1 VSEEVDEAGPGRRL
15 WELAALF
22 GRLGVTAFGGP
33 AAHVALFHD
42 EFVRRRGWLDERRFL
57 DVVGAVNLLPG
68 PNSTEVAMHIGHERA
83 GWPGLLVAGTAFIVP
98 ASVIVLGL
106 AWAYTEFGQTP
117 QAEAL
122 LYGIGPVI
130 IAIVAKAL
138 LALGRTA
145 VTGGRSGPRWLLAA
159 VAVATFGLYLAGVN
173 ELLLLAG
180 GALTVLAAARLG
192 RGGPRVAAFAA
203 WLPGLA
209 QAAAA
214 TPAVDLVRLGAV
226 FLKVGAL
233 LYGSGY
239 VLVAFLRTDLVE
251 RLGWLTETQLLDAV
265 AIGQVTPGPLF
276 STATFIGY
284 LLAGLPGAIVA
295 TVAIFLPAFAF
306 VGLLSRLLPR
316 ARTSP
321 VASALLDGVNA
332 AAVGLMAGVAL
343 QLARVAVV
351 DPLTAALA
359 AAAGLVLWRTRLN
372 SAWLIAAGAAVGLA
386 AELLG

>member
-1 VSEEVDEAGPGRRL
+1 
-15 WELAALF
+15 
-22 GRLGVTAFGGP
+22 
-33 AAHVALFHD
+33 
-42 EFVRRRGWLDERRFL
+42 
-57 DVVGAVNLLPG
+57 
-68 PNSTEVAMHIGHERA
+68 
-83 GWPGLLVAGTAFIVP
+83 VP

-106 AWAYTEFGQTP
+106 AWAYAEFGQTP

-130 IAIVAKAL
+130 IAIVAQAL
-138 LALGRTA
+138 LAIGRTA

-159 VAVATFGLYLAGVN
+159 VALAAFGLYLAGVN

-180 GALTVLAAARLG
+180 GALTVLAAVRLG
-192 RGGPRVAAFAA
+192 RGGPHLAAVAA

-233 LYGSGY
+233 LYGGGY
-239 VLVAFLRTDLVE
+239 VLVAFLRADLVE

-284 LLAGLPGAIVA
+284 LLAGLPGAVVA

-359 AAAGLVLWRTRLN
+359 AAAALVLWRTRLN

>member
-1 VSEEVDEAGPGRRL
+1 VSEEVDQAGPGRRL

-42 EFVRRRGWLDERRFL
+42 EFVRRRGWLDERTFL

-83 GWPGLLVAGTAFIVP
+83 GWPGLLVAGTAFIAP

-130 IAIVAKAL
+130 IAIVAQAL
-138 LALGRTA
+138 LAIGRTA
-145 VTGGRSGPRWLLAA
+145 VTGGRSGPRWLMAA
-159 VAVATFGLYLAGVN
+159 VALAAFGLYLAGVN

-180 GALTVLAAARLG
+180 GALAALAARLG
-192 RGGPRVAAFAA
+192 RGGPRLAAFAA

-214 TPAVDLVRLGAV
+214 TAAVDLVRLGAV

-233 LYGSGY
+233 LYGGGY
-239 VLVAFLRTDLVE
+239 VLVAFLRADLVE

-284 LLAGLPGAIVA
+284 LLAGLPGAVVA

-359 AAAGLVLWRTRLN
+359 AAAALVLWRTRLN